1 MELAGIVLAAG
12 AGSRMGVPKALLRTP
27 DGEPWSARAVRLLL
41 EGGCSRVVV
50 VLGARAQEALP
61 LVPTDERVSTLVV
74 ARWDEGLSVSLRGGL
89 RWVERLAPQPDAAV
103 VTLVDLPGLTPA
115 VVRRLTENAGEDT
128 LRQATYDGRPGHPVV
143 VGRAHWPAMGAT
155 LRGDEGG
162 RGYLRANGAER
173 VECGRLADGR
183 DVDTPQDELPP
194 AAF

>member
-1 MELAGIVLAAG
+1 MEFAGIVLAAG
-12 AGSRMGVPKALLRTP
+12 AGSRMGTPKALLRTP

-61 LVPTDERVSTLVV
+61 LVPADPRVGTLVA

-89 RWVERLAPQPDAAV
+89 RWVERLSPQPDAAV

-115 VVRRLTENAGEDT
+115 VVRRLTVNPGEDT
-128 LRQATYDGRPGHPVV
+128 LRQAEYDGRPGHPVV
-143 VGRAHWPAMGAT
+143 VGRAHWSAMGAT

-162 RGYLRANGAER
+162 RRYLSANGAER

-194 AAF
+194 AGF